1 MNKAK
6 LYSALAMKEMHVND
20 FLKELNNHGLKL
32 SESAYYS
39 RIRGEQEFDI
49 KEIKTIVKVLNL
61 TREEMNDI
69 FLENWCPKRHLRRHK
84 QMQAL
89 QTFNFEELPVRTLTV
104 DNEPYFV
111 GKDVAEILGYS
122 NTRDALSKHVD
133 EDDKEILTS
142 RNTTLEN
149 LPNRGLTAVN
159 ESGLYSLIFSSKL
172 ESAKR
177 FKRWVTSDVLPA
189 IRKHGIYATDSV
201 IENTL
206 NNPDYIINILTEYK
220 KEKEQNLLLQQEMG
234 ELKPKADYVDEILKS
249 TGTLATTQIAAD
261 YGISAQ
267 KLNKLLHEARLQRKV
282 NKQWV
287 LYSEHMGKSY
297 TESDT
302 IPIVR
307 SDGREDTVLQ
317 TRWTQK
323 GRLKI
328 HEIMTEFGYE
338 ANVTA

>member
-1 MNKAK
+1 
-6 LYSALAMKEMHVND
+6 
-20 FLKELNNHGLKL
+20 
-32 SESAYYS
+32 
-39 RIRGEQEFDI
+39 
-49 KEIKTIVKVLNL
+49 
-61 TREEMNDI
+61 
-69 FLENWCPKRHLRRHK
+69 
-84 QMQAL
+84 MQAL

-201 IENTL
+201 IEQTL
-206 NNPDYIINILTEYK
+206 KDPD
-220 KEKEQNLLLQQEMG
+220 
-234 ELKPKADYVDEILKS
+234 
-249 TGTLATTQIAAD
+249 
-261 YGISAQ
+261 
-267 KLNKLLHEARLQRKV
+267 
-282 NKQWV
+282 
-287 LYSEHMGKSY
+287 
-297 TESDT
+297 
-302 IPIVR
+302 
-307 SDGREDTVLQ
+307 
-317 TRWTQK
+317 
-323 GRLKI
+323 
-328 HEIMTEFGYE
+328 
-338 ANVTA
+338 

>member
-1 MNKAK
+1 
-6 LYSALAMKEMHVND
+6 
-20 FLKELNNHGLKL
+20 
-32 SESAYYS
+32 
-39 RIRGEQEFDI
+39 
-49 KEIKTIVKVLNL
+49 
-61 TREEMNDI
+61 
-69 FLENWCPKRHLRRHK
+69 
-84 QMQAL
+84 MQAL

-104 DNEPYFV
+104 DGEPYFV
-111 GKDVAEILGYS
+111 GNDVAQILGYEDYRGAI
-122 NTRDALSKHVD
+122 NKKVD
-133 EDDKEILTS
+133 TEDKLRSQIDHAGQKRS
-142 RNTTLEN
+142 VTLI
-149 LPNRGLTAVN
+149 N

-189 IRKHGIYATDSV
+189 IRKHGIYATDNV
-201 IENTL
+201 IEQTL
-206 NNPDYIINILTEYK
+206 KDPDYIITVLTEYK
-220 KEKEQNLLLQQEMG
+220 KEKEQNLLLQQEIG

-338 ANVTA
+338 ANLGGA

>member
-1 MNKAK
+1 M
-6 LYSALAMKEMHVND
+6 
-20 FLKELNNHGLKL
+20 
-32 SESAYYS
+32 
-39 RIRGEQEFDI
+39 QE
-49 KEIKTIVKVLNL
+49 
-61 TREEMNDI
+61 
-69 FLENWCPKRHLRRHK
+69 
-84 QMQAL
+84 L
-89 QTFNFEELPVRTLTV
+89 QTFNFEELPVRTLEV
-104 DNEPYFV
+104 DGEPYFI
-111 GKDVAEILGYS
+111 GKDVADILGYA
-122 NTRDALSKHVD
+122 NGRDALSKHVD
-133 EDDKEILTS
+133 EDDKKVLTS

-177 FKRWVTSDVLPA
+177 FKRWVTSDVLPV
-189 IRKHGIYATDSV
+189 IRKHGIYATDNV
-201 IENTL
+201 IEQTL
-206 NNPDYIINILTEYK
+206 KDPDYIITVLTEYK
-220 KEKEQNLLLQQEMG
+220 KEKEQNLLLQQEIG

-297 TESDT
+297 TDSDT
-302 IPIVR
+302 ITIVR

>member
-1 MNKAK
+1 
-6 LYSALAMKEMHVND
+6 
-20 FLKELNNHGLKL
+20 
-32 SESAYYS
+32 
-39 RIRGEQEFDI
+39 
-49 KEIKTIVKVLNL
+49 
-61 TREEMNDI
+61 
-69 FLENWCPKRHLRRHK
+69 
-84 QMQAL
+84 MQAL

-297 TESDT
+297 TDSDT
-302 IPIVR
+302 ITIVR

-338 ANVTA
+338 ANLGGA

>member
-1 MNKAK
+1 
-6 LYSALAMKEMHVND
+6 
-20 FLKELNNHGLKL
+20 
-32 SESAYYS
+32 
-39 RIRGEQEFDI
+39 
-49 KEIKTIVKVLNL
+49 
-61 TREEMNDI
+61 
-69 FLENWCPKRHLRRHK
+69 
-84 QMQAL
+84 L
-89 QTFNFEELPVRTLTV
+89 QTFNFEELPVRTLEV
-104 DNEPYFV
+104 DGEPYFI
-111 GKDVAEILGYS
+111 GKDVADILGYA
-122 NTRDALSKHVD
+122 NGRDALSKHVD
-133 EDDKEILTS
+133 EDDKKVLTS

-189 IRKHGIYATDSV
+189 IRKHGIYATDNV
-201 IENTL
+201 IEQTL
-206 NNPDYIINILTEYK
+206 KDPDYIITVLTEYK
-220 KEKEQNLLLQQEMG
+220 KEKEQNLLLQQEIG

-297 TESDT
+297 TDSDT
-302 IPIVR
+302 ITIVR

-338 ANVTA
+338 ANLGGA

>member
-1 MNKAK
+1 
-6 LYSALAMKEMHVND
+6 
-20 FLKELNNHGLKL
+20 
-32 SESAYYS
+32 
-39 RIRGEQEFDI
+39 
-49 KEIKTIVKVLNL
+49 
-61 TREEMNDI
+61 
-69 FLENWCPKRHLRRHK
+69 
-84 QMQAL
+84 MQAL

-133 EDDKEILTS
+133 EDGKEILTS

>member
-1 MNKAK
+1 
-6 LYSALAMKEMHVND
+6 
-20 FLKELNNHGLKL
+20 
-32 SESAYYS
+32 
-39 RIRGEQEFDI
+39 
-49 KEIKTIVKVLNL
+49 
-61 TREEMNDI
+61 
-69 FLENWCPKRHLRRHK
+69 
-84 QMQAL
+84 MQDL
-89 QTFNFEELPVRTLTV
+89 QTFNFEDLPVRTLTV
-104 DNEPYFV
+104 DEEPYFI
-111 GKDVAEILGYS
+111 GKDVAEVLGYS
-122 NTRDALSKHVD
+122 NTRDALNKHVD
-133 EDDKEILTS
+133 EDDKKILTS

-177 FKRWVTSDVLPA
+177 FKRWVTSEVLPA

-201 IENTL
+201 IEQTL
-206 NNPDYIINILTEYK
+206 QNPDYIITVLTEYK
-220 KEKEQNLLLQQEMG
+220 KEKEQNLLLQQEIG

-328 HEIMTEFGYE
+328 HEIMTDFGYE
-338 ANVTA
+338 ANLGGV

>member
-1 MNKAK
+1 
-6 LYSALAMKEMHVND
+6 
-20 FLKELNNHGLKL
+20 
-32 SESAYYS
+32 
-39 RIRGEQEFDI
+39 
-49 KEIKTIVKVLNL
+49 
-61 TREEMNDI
+61 
-69 FLENWCPKRHLRRHK
+69 
-84 QMQAL
+84 MQAL

-104 DNEPYFV
+104 NEEPYFV
-111 GKDVAEILGYS
+111 GKDVADILGYKNGS
-122 NTRDALSKHVD
+122 RDINAHVD
-133 EDDKEILTS
+133 AEDKLTYQIS
-142 RNTTLEN
+142 TAGQRRNQTII
-149 LPNRGLTAVN
+149 N

-189 IRKHGIYATDSV
+189 IRKHGIYATDNV
-201 IENTL
+201 IEQTL
-206 NNPDYIINILTEYK
+206 KDPDYIITVLTEYK
-220 KEKEQNLLLQQEMG
+220 KEKEQNLLLQQEIG

-302 IPIVR
+302 IAIVR

-338 ANVTA
+338 ADLGGA

>member
-1 MNKAK
+1 
-6 LYSALAMKEMHVND
+6 
-20 FLKELNNHGLKL
+20 
-32 SESAYYS
+32 
-39 RIRGEQEFDI
+39 
-49 KEIKTIVKVLNL
+49 
-61 TREEMNDI
+61 
-69 FLENWCPKRHLRRHK
+69 
-84 QMQAL
+84 MQAL

-220 KEKEQNLLLQQEMG
+220 KEKEQNLLLQQQVEVNKPKVLFADSVAGSDNSILVG
-234 ELKPKADYVDEILKS
+234 ELAKILKQNGVDIGQNRLFKWLRNNGYLIKKS
-249 TGTLATTQIAAD
+249 GESYNLPTQKSMDLKILDIKKRIINNPDGSSKVSRTPKVTGKGQQ
-261 YGISAQ
+261 YF
-267 KLNKLLHEARLQRKV
+267 V
-282 NKQWV
+282 NKF
-287 LYSEHMGKSY
+287 LGEK
-297 TESDT
+297 
-302 IPIVR
+302 
-307 SDGREDTVLQ
+307 Q
-317 TRWTQK
+317 T
-323 GRLKI
+323 
-328 HEIMTEFGYE
+328 
-338 ANVTA
+338 

>member
-1 MNKAK
+1 M
-6 LYSALAMKEMHVND
+6 
-20 FLKELNNHGLKL
+20 
-32 SESAYYS
+32 
-39 RIRGEQEFDI
+39 QE
-49 KEIKTIVKVLNL
+49 
-61 TREEMNDI
+61 
-69 FLENWCPKRHLRRHK
+69 
-84 QMQAL
+84 L
-89 QTFNFEELPVRTLTV
+89 QTFNFEELPVRTLEI
-104 DNEPYFV
+104 DGEPYFV
-111 GKDVAEILGYS
+111 GSDIAKILGYQKPQ
-122 NTRDALSKHVD
+122 NAIATHVD
-133 EDDKEILTS
+133 LEDKT
-142 RNTTLEN
+142 TTLIQGIGSN
-149 LPNRGLTAVN
+149 YKSNAVIIN

-172 ESAKR
+172 ENAKR

-189 IRKHGIYATDSV
+189 IRKHGIYATDNV
-201 IENTL
+201 IEQTL
-206 NNPDYIINILTEYK
+206 KDPDYIITVLTEYK
-220 KEKEQNLLLQQEMG
+220 KEKEHNLLLQQEIG

-297 TESDT
+297 TDSDT
-302 IPIVR
+302 ITIVR

>member
-1 MNKAK
+1 
-6 LYSALAMKEMHVND
+6 
-20 FLKELNNHGLKL
+20 
-32 SESAYYS
+32 
-39 RIRGEQEFDI
+39 
-49 KEIKTIVKVLNL
+49 
-61 TREEMNDI
+61 
-69 FLENWCPKRHLRRHK
+69 
-84 QMQAL
+84 MQAL

-328 HEIMTEFGYE
+328 HES
-338 ANVTA
+338 

>member
-1 MNKAK
+1 
-6 LYSALAMKEMHVND
+6 
-20 FLKELNNHGLKL
+20 
-32 SESAYYS
+32 
-39 RIRGEQEFDI
+39 
-49 KEIKTIVKVLNL
+49 
-61 TREEMNDI
+61 
-69 FLENWCPKRHLRRHK
+69 
-84 QMQAL
+84 MQAL
-89 QTFNFEELPVRTLTV
+89 QRFQNSQFGDLEILTI
-104 DNEPYFV
+104 E
-111 GKDVAEILGYS
+111 GKQWFPATEVAMTLGYS
-122 NTRDALSKHVD
+122 NPRDAISRHVKRRGVVNHDVIDSLGRKQNKKFID
-133 EDDKEILTS
+133 EGNLYRLIS
-142 RNTTLEN
+142 R
-149 LPNRGLTAVN
+149 
-159 ESGLYSLIFSSKL
+159 SKL
-172 ESAKR
+172 PQAEQ
-177 FKRWVTSDVLPA
+177 FEEWVFDEVLPA
-189 IRKHGIYATDSV
+189 IRKHGIYATDNV
-201 IENTL
+201 IEQTL
-206 NNPDYIINILTEYK
+206 KDPDYIITVLTEYK
-220 KEKEQNLLLQQEMG
+220 KEKERNLLLQQEIG

-302 IPIVR
+302 IAIVR